1 MMAFTKNY
9 LDVATMKELKN
20 KLSLLLFVVVVI
32 SCKPDVQSWQL
43 ENSIELDGV
52 SPLGISFLEDDM
64 WISDSDN
71 NRIVQLDKNGRIK
84 DEIPNIQRPMHI
96 CAVPNGLLIPEFGS
110 DQMLRWGYGRLD
122 TLRFKFSQ
130 DLDAPASVASY
141 QSEKA
146 IADFYN
152 HRILFYNGS
161 EWMSIGKEGKG
172 NGEFYYPTD
181 IQITENEILVA
192 DAYNNRVQVL
202 DKEGN
207 FIRMYGQDLG
217 MNAATGIY
225 QSSEELF
232 ITDFENDRVL
242 VLDSIGN
249 LKQEILELSNPV
261 DATIHKDTLYVLNY
275 KSKIINRYSFK

>member
-9 LDVATMKELKN
+9 LDVATMKEMKIRI
-20 KLSLLLFVVVVI
+20 SLLLFVVVVI
-32 SCKPDVQSWQL
+32 SCKPDVQSWKL
-43 ENSIELDGV
+43 ENSIELDGI
-52 SPLGISFLEDDM
+52 SPLGISFLEDKM

-71 NRIVQLDKNGRIK
+71 NRLVLLDGQGKIQ

-96 CAVPNGLLIPEFGS
+96 CAIQNGLLIPEFGS

-122 TLRFKFSQ
+122 TLKFGY
-130 DLDAPASVASY
+130 DLDAPASVAAY
-141 QSEKA
+141 QSERA
-146 IADFYN
+146 VADFYN

-161 EWMSIGKEGKG
+161 TWLSIGKEGKG

-181 IQITENEILVA
+181 IQITEKEIIVA

-207 FIRMYGQDLG
+207 FIRMFGQDLG

-225 QSSEELF
+225 KNNEELF

-242 VLDSIGN
+242 VLDTLGK

-261 DATIHKDTLYVLNY
+261 DATIHRDTLYILNY
-275 KSKIINRYSFK
+275 KSKIINRYSYN